1 MNLFSTLKILNS
13 NWRDGMIFFFS
24 FSQPCVFVWV
34 HGNSLSQSC
43 VFSWV
48 LAAIITPTNRWLNLM
63 LCTSINKSF
72 KDLVSFQFQWWSFT
86 TFLTFGTSYLVIK
99 LEKCKIREADSWI
112 GKKYENHGEQL
123 MNFYLEMLEKMRCT
137 RTKVE
142 SMRNKVGQL
151 PPLPPYT

>member
-1 MNLFSTLKILNS
+1 
-13 NWRDGMIFFFS
+13 
-24 FSQPCVFVWV
+24 
-34 HGNSLSQSC
+34 
-43 VFSWV
+43 
-48 LAAIITPTNRWLNLM
+48 
-63 LCTSINKSF
+63 
-72 KDLVSFQFQWWSFT
+72 
-86 TFLTFGTSYLVIK
+86 VIK

-123 MNFYLEMLEKMRCT
+123 TNFYLEMLEKMRCI